1 MSHRFPRMVVFKRM
15 DFCYTTGMESNQRN
29 QVKIKTIRLKPTYLL
44 ILVLACLIVLAG
56 MIIPQRI
63 RIHQAQEELA
73 KKQEELAQT
82 KYEYEQERRNL
93 DYMRTEEYKIQQGL
107 AKYGWHY
114 KEDTLIEDRDLTEG
128 KK

>member
-1 MSHRFPRMVVFKRM
+1 
-15 DFCYTTGMESNQRN
+15 MESNRN
-29 QVKIKTIRLKPTYLL
+29 NQLKIKTIRLKPTYLL
-44 ILVLACLIVLAG
+44 LLILICVVALAG

-63 RIHQAQEELA
+63 RIHQAQEELE

-93 DYMRTEEYKIQQGL
+93 DYMRTEEYKVQQGL

-114 KEDTLIEDRDLTEG
+114 KEDTLIEDRSMSEG
-128 KK
+128 LN

>member
-1 MSHRFPRMVVFKRM
+1 MMPVPS
-15 DFCYTTGMESNQRN
+15 DLSFCYTIFMESNRTN
-29 QVKIKTIRLKPTYLL
+29 QLKIKTIRLKPTYLL
-44 ILVLACLIVLAG
+44 LLILICIVALAG

-63 RIHQAQEELA
+63 RIHQAQEELE

-93 DYMRTEEYKIQQGL
+93 DYMRTEEYKVQQGL

-114 KEDTLIEDRDLTEG
+114 KEDTLIEDRSMSEG
-128 KK
+128 QN

>member
-1 MSHRFPRMVVFKRM
+1 MTDVPYLINI
-15 DFCYTTGMESNQRN
+15 CYTRISMETERTNQL
-29 QVKIKTIRLKPTYLL
+29 KIKTIRLKPTYLL
-44 ILVLACLIVLAG
+44 LLILVCILALAG

-114 KEDTLIEDRDLTEG
+114 REDTLIEDRSISGEQN
-128 KK
+128 

>member
-1 MSHRFPRMVVFKRM
+1 MFHNQLLSAILKIN
-15 DFCYTTGMESNQRN
+15 MEMNRTNQL
-29 QVKIKTIRLKPTYLL
+29 KIKTIRLKPTYLL
-44 ILVLACLIVLAG
+44 LLIVVCILALAG

-73 KKQEELAQT
+73 KKQEELSQT

-114 KEDTLIEDRDLTEG
+114 KEDTLIEDRSISGEQN
-128 KK
+128 

>member
-1 MSHRFPRMVVFKRM
+1 MPVPS
-15 DFCYTTGMESNQRN
+15 DLSFCYTIFMESNRTN
-29 QVKIKTIRLKPTYLL
+29 QLKIKTIRLKPTYLL
-44 ILVLACLIVLAG
+44 LLILICIVALAG

-63 RIHQAQEELA
+63 RIHQAQEELE

-93 DYMRTEEYKIQQGL
+93 DYMRTEEYKVQQGL

-114 KEDTLIEDRDLTEG
+114 KEDTLIEDRSMSEG
-128 KK
+128 QN

>member
-1 MSHRFPRMVVFKRM
+1 
-15 DFCYTTGMESNQRN
+15 MESNQAREL
-29 QVKIKTIRLKPTYLL
+29 KIKTIRLKPMYLLLL
-44 ILVLACLIVLAG
+44 ILACMIALAG

-73 KKQEELAQT
+73 KKQEELAQA

-114 KEDTLIEDRDLTEG
+114 KEDTLIEDRELTEG
-128 KK
+128 K

>member
-1 MSHRFPRMVVFKRM
+1 M
-15 DFCYTTGMESNQRN
+15 
-29 QVKIKTIRLKPTYLL
+29 KIKTIRLKPMYLL
-44 ILVLACLIVLAG
+44 LLVIICLAVLAA

-63 RIHQAQEELA
+63 QIHRAQEELE

-93 DYMRTEEYKIQQGL
+93 DYMRTDEYKIQQGL

-114 KEDTLIEDRDLTEG
+114 KEDTLIEDRDLSRG
-128 KK
+128 LK